1 MCFKYAKSPKEEF
14 GFIDMEELVSCNFED
29 PKRTKPIKVKK
40 DQQGDLKYLLYL
52 IGRKRT
58 YVLSANTRSDQVMW
72 FNGFQVF
79 FKVKHV
85 INLVKNGAA
94 FSKQSLQMLEE
105 ARQKEALRS
114 KSVPPTRKKDDALD
128 KAAQKVNLDKDG
140 NIKATK
146 NIQLKGKLGAKTE
159 RKEETKEETKEKVE
173 PKKVYYRN
181 DSRKVETNIKTDD
194 GQMVTKR
201 GNSTNKMKVIPSLD
215 LKKFEEKQE
224 EKKAT
229 LEAEQLKTKES
240 DKQIDDEDQA

>member
-1 MCFKYAKSPKEEF
+1 MFFSQSFEMRFCVMDMQDMCFKQAKSPKEEF
-14 GFIDMEELVSCNFED
+14 GLIDMEELVSCNFED

-114 KSVPPTRKKDDALD
+114 KSVPPTRKKDDAIQ

-140 NIKATK
+140 
-146 NIQLKGKLGAKTE
+146 
-159 RKEETKEETKEKVE
+159 
-173 PKKVYYRN
+173 
-181 DSRKVETNIKTDD
+181 
-194 GQMVTKR
+194 
-201 GNSTNKMKVIPSLD
+201 
-215 LKKFEEKQE
+215 
-224 EKKAT
+224 
-229 LEAEQLKTKES
+229 
-240 DKQIDDEDQA
+240 